1 MDEPI
6 FLTLD
11 EVLEIH
17 QSQIELFGGS
27 TGIRDMGLLQSA
39 QAMPKAMFAGK
50 YLHAD
55 LFEMAAAYL
64 FHLTSNHPFLDGNKR
79 IGMVAAIVFL
89 EMNDMDFHADEDELE
104 QIVMDT
110 AQSQVEKT
118 TLADFSA
125 GIVRRIFS
133 EKTGKITQKNRPRI
147 ALKLL
152 QINKIGNLRHP
163 RNKLCLAG

>member
-1 MDEPI
+1 MDEPV

-39 QAMPKAMFAGK
+39 LSMPRAMFGGK

-64 FHLTSNHPFLDGNKR
+64 FHLASNHPFLDGNKR
-79 IGMVAAIVFL
+79 IGTVAAIVFL
-89 EMNDMDFHADEDELE
+89 EMNEMDFHADEEELE
-104 QIVMDT
+104 QIVMDV
-110 AQSQVEKT
+110 AQGKVEKP
-118 TLADFSA
+118 TLAEFF
-125 GIVRRIFS
+125 RRNSSPNI
-133 EKTGKITQKNRPRI
+133 
-147 ALKLL
+147 L
-152 QINKIGNLRHP
+152 
-163 RNKLCLAG
+163 